1 MNDISDCRTAS
12 ATPGIL
18 KRAYCVVLAY
28 FRCPVVTLITF
39 SSNPIV
45 TLKAIQKKIQENSTF
60 FRKSKLT
67 KSAQTEILMS
77 NFGRIIYI

>member
-1 MNDISDCRTAS
+1 MNDIRDCRTAP
-12 ATPGIL
+12 ATPGML
-18 KRAYCVVLAY
+18 KRAYYVVLAY
-28 FRCPVVTLITF
+28 FWCPVVTLITF

-45 TLKAIQKKIQENSTF
+45 TLKAIQN
-60 FRKSKLT
+60 KSKLT